1 MSHTYA
7 QEMLSEIPK
16 AGFNQSELS
25 PHQKDTVNNLSQNM
39 INAVNLGVD
48 VNEVLKFS
56 MLLGLLQEKSGLS
69 QEQLLQCRNFIY
81 QDCLNGVPVDDIS
94 IDALILRM
102 RQHLGL
108 PPV

>member
-1 MSHTYA
+1 
-7 QEMLSEIPK
+7 MLSEIPK
-16 AGFNQSELS
+16 AGYNQSDLS
-25 PHQKDTVNNLSQNM
+25 PYQKEHVNKLSDNM
-39 INAVNLGVD
+39 TNAVNLGVD

-69 QEQLLQCRNFIY
+69 QEQLLRCRNFIY

-108 PPV
+108 PLV